1 MGEQE
6 REYLHGQG
14 RLPAWHPRSSADSG
28 CSSLSDWIRGTQ
40 NELPAAQDLL
50 DYWRILRLKKFFILR
65 FALLGLLL
73 ALSFSFFQRPVYRA
87 HSSIAIQDLNEN
99 FLNLKE
105 DPTSTNPTGPAE
117 SYFQT
122 QVQILQSESLLQR
135 VIEKPEISRA
145 LAQEEMR
152 GRRLDWRKYLGLP
165 RSASSDPRPSVEN
178 IASRLSVRSSGE
190 ARSVQVFFESGDPQL
205 SAQLVNTLV
214 DEFAEQSHQMRWEST
229 QRTADWLAAH
239 LGEMKTS
246 LEKNEAQLQAYART
260 SGLLFSEKGNVA
272 DEKLRQLQEEYSKAQ
287 ADRTEK
293 QAKHET
299 AMTKPLESVPEA
311 LDDATVRDLGLRLA
325 ALRQE
330 KAQLTSSLT
339 PEHYKVRQVQA
350 QIDEL
355 TAALETQRKNIVRR
369 AANEYHSAR
378 RHEELLARAY
388 VQQAKTV
395 SDQAQKTIHYDT
407 LKHEVDSS
415 RQLYDALMQRVKQAG
430 LASAMRASN
439 ILVVDKAKPPL
450 LPYRPNYPLN
460 SVLGLFAGTFFGAG
474 FGVLRE
480 RLNRCIVGP
489 GVAPAHLNLPELGA
503 IPMVTASRIH
513 RLFPAQD
520 KSGSTVQVWLRDSE
534 SESKIVRVRLTEGTA
549 DSPELHMMAEAF
561 CATLTSILLPVLENT
576 SPGVI
581 VLTSPGPGAG
591 KTTVT
596 CNLGVAMAQTGRRV
610 LLVDADLRGPTLHR
624 VLKLSN
630 SWGLCD
636 VLCSDNPINNIGTSQ
651 LVRHTDI
658 QGLDLLP
665 AGTSRESP
673 SHLLY
678 SPRVV
683 ELFRRLMQEYDLVL
697 IDSPPM
703 MHLAD
708 ARALGRV
715 ANGVVLVLRSG
726 QTTVAQAQLAV
737 RRFAEDGT
745 HVVGT
750 ILNGWDPKAA
760 SGTDYGDSYNQYTK
774 EYRSSANSHTNG
786 RKPSRPEGSFQSSS

>member
-6 REYLHGQG
+6 REYLHGQL

-28 CSSLSDWIRGTQ
+28 CPLLSDRIRGTQ

-73 ALSFSFFQRPVYRA
+73 ALSFSFFQRRVYRA
-87 HSSIAIQDLNEN
+87 HASIAIQDLNEN

-105 DPTSTNPTGPAE
+105 DPTSINPAGPAE

-135 VIEKPEISRA
+135 VIEKPAIARA
-145 LAQEEMR
+145 LAQEEIHNS
-152 GRRLDWRKYLGLP
+152 RLNWRQYLGLTEP
-165 RSASSDPRPSVEN
+165 APTGDPQPSVEK
-178 IASRLSVRSSGE
+178 IASRLTVRSLGDT
-190 ARSVQVFFESGDPQL
+190 RLVRVYFESGDPKL
-205 SAQLVNTLV
+205 AAQLVNTLL
-214 DEFAEQSHQMRWEST
+214 DEFGEQSHQMRWEST
-229 QRTADWLAAH
+229 ERTADWLAAH
-239 LGEMKTS
+239 LNEMKTS
-246 LEKNEAQLQAYART
+246 LEKSEAQLQTYARI

-272 DEKLRQLQEEYSKAQ
+272 DEKLRQLQEGYSKAQ
-287 ADRTEK
+287 VDRTEK

-299 AMTKPLESVPEA
+299 AMIKPLESLPET
-311 LDDATVRDLGLRLA
+311 LDDATIRELGLKLA

-388 VQQAKTV
+388 AQQAKTV

-407 LKHEVDSS
+407 LKHEVDAS

-474 FGVLRE
+474 FSVLRE
-480 RLNRCIVGP
+480 RFNRCIVGP
-489 GVAPAHLNLPELGA
+489 GVAPAHLNVPELGA
-503 IPMVTASRIH
+503 IPLVTASRIH

-520 KSGSTVQVWLRDSE
+520 KSRSTVQVWLRDSE
-534 SESKIVRVRLTEGTA
+534 SESKIVRVRLTEGRA
-549 DSPELHMMAEAF
+549 ESAGLHMMAEAF
-561 CATLTSILLPVLENT
+561 CATLTSILLPVPENT

-581 VLTSPGPGAG
+581 VLTSPDPGAG

-665 AGTSRESP
+665 AGTTRESP

-703 MHLAD
+703 IHLAD

-726 QTTVAQAQLAV
+726 QTTLAQARLAV
-737 RRFAEDGT
+737 QRFVEDGT

-750 ILNGWDPKAA
+750 VLNGWDPKSA

-774 EYRSSANSHTNG
+774 DYRSSVNSHTSG
-786 RKPSRPEGSFQSSS
+786 

>member
-1 MGEQE
+1 
-6 REYLHGQG
+6 
-14 RLPAWHPRSSADSG
+14 
-28 CSSLSDWIRGTQ
+28 
-40 NELPAAQDLL
+40 
-50 DYWRILRLKKFFILR
+50 
-65 FALLGLLL
+65 
-73 ALSFSFFQRPVYRA
+73 
-87 HSSIAIQDLNEN
+87 
-99 FLNLKE
+99 
-105 DPTSTNPTGPAE
+105 
-117 SYFQT
+117 
-122 QVQILQSESLLQR
+122 
-135 VIEKPEISRA
+135 
-145 LAQEEMR
+145 
-152 GRRLDWRKYLGLP
+152 
-165 RSASSDPRPSVEN
+165 
-178 IASRLSVRSSGE
+178 
-190 ARSVQVFFESGDPQL
+190 
-205 SAQLVNTLV
+205 
-214 DEFAEQSHQMRWEST
+214 MRWEST

-239 LGEMKTS
+239 LNEMKTN
-246 LEKNEAQLQAYART
+246 LEKNEGQLQAYART

-287 ADRTEK
+287 ADRADK

-299 AMTKPLESVPEA
+299 ATTKSLESLPET
-311 LDDATVRDLGLRLA
+311 LDDVTVRDLGLKLA

-355 TAALETQRKNIVRR
+355 TSALEAQRKNIVRR

-388 VQQAKTV
+388 VEQAKTV
-395 SDQAQKTIHYDT
+395 SEQAEKTIHYDT
-407 LKHEVDSS
+407 LKHEVDNS

-430 LASAMRASN
+430 VAAAMRASN

-460 SVLGLFAGTFFGAG
+460 SVIGLFAGTFFGAG
-474 FGVLRE
+474 FSVLRE
-480 RLNRCIVGP
+480 RFNRRIVGP
-489 GVAPAHLNLPELGA
+489 GIAPAHLNLPELGA

-520 KSGSTVQVWLRDSE
+520 KSGSTVQVRLPDSE
-534 SESKIVRVRLTEGTA
+534 SESKIVRVRLTEGTPESA
-549 DSPELHMMAEAF
+549 ELHMMAEAF
-561 CATLTSILLPVLENT
+561 CATLTSILLPENT

-610 LLVDADLRGPTLHR
+610 LLVDADLRSPTLHR
-624 VLKLSN
+624 ILKLSN

-665 AGTSRESP
+665 AGTTRESP
-673 SHLLY
+673 SRLLY

-683 ELFRRLMQEYDLVL
+683 ELFRRLRQEYELVL
-697 IDSPPM
+697 IDTPPM

-715 ANGVVLVLRSG
+715 ANGVVLILRSG
-726 QTTVAQAQLAV
+726 QTTLAQAQLAV
-737 RRFAEDGT
+737 QRFAEDRIHVIGT
-745 HVVGT
+745 V
-750 ILNGWDPKAA
+750 LNGWDPKAA

-774 EYRSSANSHTNG
+774 EYRSSVNSHTSG
-786 RKPSRPEGSFQSSS
+786 

>member
-6 REYLHGQG
+6 REYLHAQG

-28 CSSLSDWIRGTQ
+28 CPSLSDWIRVTQ

-50 DYWRILRLKKFFILR
+50 DYWRILRLKKFFISR

-105 DPTSTNPTGPAE
+105 DPTSTNPAGPAE

-135 VIEKPEISRA
+135 VIEKPEIARA

-152 GRRLDWRKYLGLP
+152 SRRLDWRKYLGLP
-165 RSASSDPRPSVEN
+165 RSASSDPRNSVEN

-214 DEFAEQSHQMRWEST
+214 DEFGEQSHQMRWEST

-239 LGEMKTS
+239 LNEMKTG

-272 DEKLRQLQEEYSKAQ
+272 DAKLRQLQEEYSKAQ

-395 SDQAQKTIHYDT
+395 SDQAQKTIHYET
-407 LKHEVDSS
+407 LRHEVDNS

-474 FGVLRE
+474 FSVLRE
-480 RLNRCIVGP
+480 RYNRCIVGP

-534 SESKIVRVRLTEGTA
+534 SESKIVRVRLTEGRAESA
-549 DSPELHMMAEAF
+549 DLHMMAEAF
-561 CATLTSILLPVLENT
+561 CATLTSILLPVPENT

-665 AGTSRESP
+665 AGTTRESP

-678 SPRVV
+678 SPRLV

-737 RRFAEDGT
+737 RRFVEDGT

-774 EYRSSANSHTNG
+774 EYRSLANSDTSG
-786 RKPSRPEGSFQSSS
+786 RNPSRPFQSS

>member
-6 REYLHGQG
+6 REYLHGQR
-14 RLPAWHPRSSADSG
+14 RLPAWHPPSSADSG
-28 CSSLSDWIRGTQ
+28 YPSLSDWIRRTQ
-40 NELPAAQDLL
+40 NELPEAQDLL
-50 DYWRILRLKKFFILR
+50 DYWRILRLKKFLILR

-135 VIEKPEISRA
+135 VIEKPEIARA

-152 GRRLDWRKYLGLP
+152 GPILDWQKYLGLP
-165 RSASSDPRPSVEN
+165 RSAPSDPRPSVEN
-178 IASRLSVRSSGE
+178 IASRLSVRSAGE

-214 DEFAEQSHQMRWEST
+214 DEFGEQSHQMRWEST

-239 LGEMKTS
+239 LNEMKTS

-311 LDDATVRDLGLRLA
+311 LDDTTVRDLGLRLA
-325 ALRQE
+325 TLRQE
-330 KAQLTSSLT
+330 KAQLISSLT

-388 VQQAKTV
+388 VEQAKTV
-395 SDQAQKTIHYDT
+395 SDQAQKTIHYET
-407 LKHEVDSS
+407 LKHEVDNS
-415 RQLYDALMQRVKQAG
+415 RQLYDALMQRVQQAG

-474 FGVLRE
+474 FSVLRE
-480 RLNRCIVGP
+480 RYNRCIVGP

-513 RLFPAQD
+513 RLPAQD
-520 KSGSTVQVWLRDSE
+520 KSRRSVQVWLRDSE
-534 SESKIVRVRLTEGTA
+534 SESKIVRLRLTEGKAESA
-549 DSPELHMMAEAF
+549 DLHMMAEAF
-561 CATLTSILLPVLENT
+561 CATLTSLLLPVEDT

-610 LLVDADLRGPTLHR
+610 LLVDADLRCPTLHR

-665 AGTSRESP
+665 AGTTRESP

-726 QTTVAQAQLAV
+726 KTTVAQAQIAV

-774 EYRSSANSHTNG
+774 QYHNG
-786 RKPSRPEGSFQSSS
+786 QA

>member
-6 REYLHGQG
+6 REYLHNQR
-14 RLPAWHPRSSADSG
+14 RLPAWHPRSIADSAG
-28 CSSLSDWIRGTQ
+28 PSLSDWIRGAQ
-40 NELPAAQDLL
+40 KELPAAQDLL

-73 ALSFSFFQRPVYRA
+73 ALLFSFFQRPVYRA
-87 HSSIAIQDLNEN
+87 HSLIAIQDLNEN

-105 DPTSTNPTGPAE
+105 DPTSSNPAGPAE

-122 QVQILQSESLLQR
+122 QVQILESESLLQR
-135 VIEKPEISRA
+135 VIEKPEIARA
-145 LAQEEMR
+145 LTQEEMP
-152 GRRLDWRKYLGLP
+152 GPRLDWRKYLSLP
-165 RSASSDPRPSVEN
+165 RSASSDPRNSLEN

-214 DEFAEQSHQMRWEST
+214 DEFGELSHQMRWEST

-239 LGEMKTS
+239 LDEMKTS

-369 AANEYHSAR
+369 AGNEYHSAR

-388 VQQAKTV
+388 VQQAKIV
-395 SDQAQKTIHYDT
+395 SDQAQKTIHYET
-407 LKHEVDSS
+407 LKHEVENS

-460 SVLGLFAGTFFGAG
+460 SVLGLLAGTFFGAG
-474 FGVLRE
+474 FSVLRE
-480 RLNRCIVGP
+480 RFNRCIVGP
-489 GVAPAHLNLPELGA
+489 GVAPAHLDLPELGA
-503 IPMVTASRIH
+503 IPMVTASSTH
-513 RLFPAQD
+513 RLFPAHD
-520 KSGSTVQVWLRDSE
+520 KSASSVQVWLRDRE
-534 SESKIVRVRLTEGTA
+534 SESKIVRVRLTEGGAAST
-549 DSPELHMMAEAF
+549 ELHMMAEAF
-561 CATLTSILLPVLENT
+561 CATLTSILLPVEDT
-576 SPGVI
+576 SPGVL

-591 KTTVT
+591 KTTVA

-610 LLVDADLRGPTLHR
+610 LLVDADLRSPTLHR

-658 QGLDLLP
+658 PGLDLLP
-665 AGTSRESP
+665 AGTTRESP

-678 SPRVV
+678 SPRVN
-683 ELFRRLMQEYDLVL
+683 ELFRRLIQDYDLVL

-737 RRFAEDGT
+737 RRFVEDGT
-745 HVVGT
+745 HIVGT
-750 ILNGWDPKAA
+750 ILNGWDPRTAG
-760 SGTDYGDSYNQYTK
+760 GTDYGDSYNQCTK
-774 EYRSSANSHTNG
+774 EYRSSANSDTSS
-786 RKPSRPEGSFQSSS
+786 RTASRPFQSST